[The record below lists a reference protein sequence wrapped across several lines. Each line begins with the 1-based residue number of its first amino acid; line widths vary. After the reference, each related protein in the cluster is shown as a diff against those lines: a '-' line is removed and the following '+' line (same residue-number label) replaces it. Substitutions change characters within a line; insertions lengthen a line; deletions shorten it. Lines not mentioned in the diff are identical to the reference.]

1 MTTGRLA
8 DHNDCATARPTAIR
22 CVDQPIRMLVT
33 RSVAVGQTWPCYVK
47 KAYVRT

>member
-8 DHNDCATARPTAIR
+8 DHNDCATARPMAIR
-22 CVDQPIRMLVT
+22 CIDQTSRMLVI

-47 KAYVRT
+47 KACVRT